1 MSRIFARIVAVVRI
15 AFYLSIGIFG
25 VVVLAQGQPIGWIAV
40 GLSGGLIALRILSLW
55 LRRRQAELV
64 AREAAR
70 RAEPGYVAPIIDPA
84 ELSRRRTRYMT
95 IIVLM
100 CIGPFITIA
109 IVATWIGLVYT
120 GGLQAYWVV
129 VAIAMLLSAG
139 ATLLGLRRSFRK
151 IRENG

>member
-1 MSRIFARIVAVVRI
+1 MSRIFARIAIVRI

-25 VVVLAQGQPIGWIAV
+25 VVALAQGQPIGWIAV
-40 GLSGGLIALRILSLW
+40 GLSGGLIALRILILW

-70 RAEPGYVAPIIDPA
+70 RAEPGYVAPIVDPA
-84 ELSRRRTRYMT
+84 ELSRRRTRYLT
-95 IIVLM
+95 SIVLV

-109 IVATWIGLVYT
+109 IVATWIALVST
-120 GGLQAYWVV
+120 GDLQTYGVV